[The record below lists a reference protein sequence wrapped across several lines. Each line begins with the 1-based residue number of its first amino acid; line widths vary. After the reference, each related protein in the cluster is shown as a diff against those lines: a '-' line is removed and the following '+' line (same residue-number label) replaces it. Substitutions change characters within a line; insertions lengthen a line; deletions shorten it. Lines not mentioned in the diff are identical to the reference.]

1 MGFNSKNWNSTTLTT
16 SDLNRIEK
24 GIKDSHDTLDLLG
37 EEVSALQLRQISNQ
51 SDIKTLLKDT
61 PTLEA
66 TLNEIEN
73 LLNKDNKVLETIRDI
88 NQLVTKQELDAR
100 LFGWIKIT
108 DIKQDGNS
116 IYDGDSIINIKSKP
130 IDTS

>member
-1 MGFNSKNWNSTTLTT
+1 MGFNSKNWNNTTLTT

-61 PTLEA
+61 PTLAVIA
-66 TLNEIEN
+66 TNGIE
-73 LLNKDNKVLETIRDI
+73 
-88 NQLVTKQELDAR
+88 
-100 LFGWIKIT
+100 
-108 DIKQDGNS
+108 S
-116 IYDGDSIINIKSKP
+116 I
-130 IDTS
+130 